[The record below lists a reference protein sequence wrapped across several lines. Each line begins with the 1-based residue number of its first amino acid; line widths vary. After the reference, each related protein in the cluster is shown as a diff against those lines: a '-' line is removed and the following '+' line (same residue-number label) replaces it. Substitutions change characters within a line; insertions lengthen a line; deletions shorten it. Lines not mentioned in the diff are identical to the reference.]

1 LFLLLS
7 IIHEGDLIFID
18 VQSSL
23 RDISYD
29 EIKKHLFI
37 IKILLNILFFM
48 ILKLINI
55 DGSN

>member
-1 LFLLLS
+1 VLEPETIEEACLFLLVS
-7 IIHEGDLIFID
+7 IVHEGDLIFID

-37 IKILLNILFFM
+37 I
-48 ILKLINI
+48 
-55 DGSN
+55 